1 MVLSVL
7 YSAVCCVDLYL
18 NLLNIYALLNNF
30 IMARSLSHVYVAV
43 EMRSHV
49 YQVCMKRDASYAAN

>member
-7 YSAVCCVDLYL
+7 YRAGCCVDLYL
-18 NLLNIYALLNNF
+18 NLLNIYELLDNS
-30 IMARSLSHVYVAV
+30 ILARSLSHVHVVV

-49 YQVCMKRDASYAAN
+49 YKFCMKRDASYAAN